1 MSVILGLYNYTFNA
15 DYGDYLG
22 LKYYRICKVLPPF
35 INHIFTWL
43 MGQWFVCFTDLQW
56 QMTYTVCLNNTS
68 LEERRKK
75 ETAEYNRLLRQ
86 FVGWT
91 QFYLGT
97 NFLDKT
103 VFLQYLW
110 HSLIETETNQVVIH
124 PLTTLNITF
133 NLFLIFDFLVSM
145 FPATTIYNWQKGNAF
160 KVQEWRKESSIVL
173 YTK

>member
-1 MSVILGLYNYTFNA
+1 MTNGPVVRMFHRFTVTNDVHGMSKQY
-15 DYGDYLG
+15 
-22 LKYYRICKVLPPF
+22 KPRR
-35 INHIFTWL
+35 
-43 MGQWFVCFTDLQW
+43 
-56 QMTYTVCLNNTS
+56 
-68 LEERRKK
+68 EEK

-91 QFYLGT
+91 LFYLGT

-145 FPATTIYNWQKGNAF
+145 FPAKTIYNWQKWNAF